1 MLRTAALLLAIVAI
15 ASSAF
20 AGTLTEWGMG
30 ASAWTADFSLAGS
43 LPVVRAEAFS
53 SGVSFSADA
62 FAMEGFTYNGGR
74 SGSVTLNIQLDDP
87 APVDLGADLFAQIY
101 VLEEPAFDL
110 TAPAASRPSVP
121 QD

>member
-1 MLRTAALLLAIVAI
+1 MLRRAALLLVTLVL
-15 ASSAF
+15 ASSAP
-20 AGTLTEWGMG
+20 AVTLTEWGMG
-30 ASAWTADFSLAGS
+30 ASAWTADFSLTGS

-62 FAMEGFTYNGGR
+62 FAVEGFTYNGGR
-74 SGSVTLNIQLDDP
+74 SGSVTLSIQLDDP
-87 APVDLGADLFAQIY
+87 APVDLGASLFAQIY

-110 TAPAASRPSVP
+110 MAPAASRPSVS